1 MISVILPIYHV
12 EEYIKQC
19 VYSLINQT
27 YKDIEIIC
35 INDCGLDNS
44 ITLVKELQKK
54 DSRIRLINHDENRGL
69 GGARNTGIKAARGEY
84 ITFIDSDDYC
94 DKTMLEKLYKSI
106 NDLNADAAVC
116 GVMLS
121 FEADHTQKKH
131 TAFHY
136 DDLADLTL
144 YDISKS
150 KEILTDMWPSAWN
163 KLYSF

>member
-94 DKTMLEKLYKSI
+94 DKTMLEKLYK
-106 NDLNADAAVC
+106 
-116 GVMLS
+116 
-121 FEADHTQKKH
+121 Q
-131 TAFHY
+131 
-136 DDLADLTL
+136 
-144 YDISKS
+144 
-150 KEILTDMWPSAWN
+150 
-163 KLYSF
+163 